1 MDIIEKLANYRQQRV
16 TDLSDSHVKRL
27 QDSLYELEN
36 QVIAEASK
44 INPARGTLK
53 LRTTAAIAIRPKLKN
68 IIENT
73 YLTSIQSN
81 INEYD
86 KAASW
91 LVGTFK
97 KYPIPDEF
105 KQITELDLTTI
116 QQLKRAAYLPFEDL
130 GNEFANELAQEV
142 YNSTLTGTST
152 DEMIANLRGK
162 INGVYQSTDNQE
174 AKELVDFIRDNPDKT
189 EAIQTAATR
198 LNTIYGRDRLGNN
211 LRRYATQMVQ
221 DSLMGFDGQFAKYRA
236 DELGLDHYVYS
247 GTTVRDSRDFCKR
260 HVGKTYS
267 EEEIRKIWSS
277 TTWEGKAQGDPFIKR
292 GGYNCRHHWQPTDPE
307 WENKDFEEPT
317 FKTPEKKGI
326 YGDLSNE
333 ERNLVEESFGQS
345 ESSYSKAIYLL
356 KPTKNIRATKGK
368 GAYYNPASDLD
379 LIEVGDFAKDKVKRQ
394 LIFMHEYTHRID
406 FKLNDVL
413 LTNPNLRKKIL
424 KDFKVPTGIA
434 NNKTKDNILSS
445 HLVSK
450 IIDDDKVLSKG
461 FSKRFKAF
469 QDEIDE
475 IAKKA
480 PPEIVG
486 GKYVPKAFNEYYD
499 KINKAYKSDVLTD
512 DEIIKYLDFNEV
524 KASSKA
530 ILEFKIKLKNK
541 VIDNTSVLQSSN
553 YDFQFSEYFN
563 DYLGAITKETMG
575 YGHGVNY
582 YNQYAALETSGQKI
596 FGKGNTLEVWANHT
610 MFKMHPEKEIGLIE
624 RKLAKY
630 FAPNTTEGFDTL
642 LERIGELNG

>member
-1 MDIIEKLANYRQQRV
+1 MADIIERLANYRQQRV

-53 LRTTAAIAIRPKLKN
+53 LRTTAALELRPKLKN

-97 KYPIPDEF
+97 KYPIPEQF
-105 KQITELDLTTI
+105 KEITELDLTTI

-152 DEMIANLRGK
+152 DEMISNLRGK

-174 AKELVDFIRDNPDKT
+174 AQELVDFIRDNPDKP

-236 DELGLDHYVYS
+236 DELGLTHYVYS
-247 GTTVRDSRDFCKR
+247 GTTVRDSRDHCKKN
-260 HVGKTYS
+260 VGKTFS

-307 WENKDFEEPT
+307 WQDKDFEEPVT
-317 FKTPEKKGI
+317 EIKKESPIATGRLSSLENPIQSKNVPIKSTKQIETALATRIAVNASDKRYPDASKIRFTNERRSLGKVSLKNLDDKTASHLGVIMDELDDLAEKFNVPKLRGVYTYGKRRNAIASMGGGVLMLNPRYFTKYVNEKKIGKSSKWKFGDDLGNRPHTADSYFDEGI
-326 YGDLSNE
+326 DKMRTTLYHEFAHTVHQMKYVDKTIDYSPSYIPPVERVLARLRNRKSSTRYGDTNSKEWFAENFTLYNMNRKDLVDPKFINFIE
-333 ERNLVEESFGQS
+333 EE
-345 ESSYSKAIYLL
+345 
-356 KPTKNIRATKGK
+356 
-368 GAYYNPASDLD
+368 
-379 LIEVGDFAKDKVKRQ
+379 
-394 LIFMHEYTHRID
+394 M
-406 FKLNDVL
+406 
-413 LTNPNLRKKIL
+413 
-424 KDFKVPTGIA
+424 
-434 NNKTKDNILSS
+434 
-445 HLVSK
+445 
-450 IIDDDKVLSKG
+450 
-461 FSKRFKAF
+461 
-469 QDEIDE
+469 
-475 IAKKA
+475 
-480 PPEIVG
+480 
-486 GKYVPKAFNEYYD
+486 
-499 KINKAYKSDVLTD
+499 
-512 DEIIKYLDFNEV
+512 
-524 KASSKA
+524 
-530 ILEFKIKLKNK
+530 
-541 VIDNTSVLQSSN
+541 
-553 YDFQFSEYFN
+553 
-563 DYLGAITKETMG
+563 
-575 YGHGVNY
+575 
-582 YNQYAALETSGQKI
+582 
-596 FGKGNTLEVWANHT
+596 
-610 MFKMHPEKEIGLIE
+610 
-624 RKLAKY
+624 
-630 FAPNTTEGFDTL
+630 
-642 LERIGELNG
+642 